1 MIMVKY
7 NKSCSIL
14 SKWPFRKQ
22 ILGLGLDDVGAP
34 TRLGCQPAKKT
45 LQKLEVLS
53 YVSSW
58 GARILRCK
66 NYFKKIAQAVFLAL
80 NQTEIL
86 EDFIIHTIS
95 NIPPFCTKIYFFVR
109 YVKKQTKMET
119 VIGLNPQ
126 SGTHYY
132 PVILGNQ
139 SFIRTLPY
147 YIFSMNNDN

>member
-34 TRLGCQPAKKT
+34 TRLGCEPAKKT

-58 GARILRCK
+58 GARILKCK
-66 NYFKKIAQAVFLAL
+66 NHFKKIAQAGFFGSKSESDIRRFYHPYNFKYPPLLHENLFLR
-80 NQTEIL
+80 Q
-86 EDFIIHTIS
+86 
-95 NIPPFCTKIYFFVR
+95 
-109 YVKKQTKMET
+109 
-119 VIGLNPQ
+119 
-126 SGTHYY
+126 
-132 PVILGNQ
+132 
-139 SFIRTLPY
+139 IRTKANKEGN
-147 YIFSMNNDN
+147 SNWT

>member
-53 YVSSW
+53 YLSSW

-66 NYFKKIAQAVFLAL
+66 NYFKKIAQAVFFSFKSDRDIRRFYHPY
-80 NQTEIL
+80 N
-86 EDFIIHTIS
+86 FKY
-95 NIPPFCTKIYFFVR
+95 PPFCTKIYFFVR
-109 YVKKQTKMET
+109 YVQKQTKKET

-139 SFIRTLPY
+139 SSSSTLPY

>member
-1 MIMVKY
+1 MIMVIY

-95 NIPPFCTKIYFFVR
+95 NILPFCTKIYFFVR
-109 YVKKQTKMET
+109 YVQKQTKKET

-139 SFIRTLPY
+139 SSSSTLPY